1 MFSRIVLALALL
13 ASSPT
18 AFQAN
23 FPKLGG
29 AKASKKIEVPEE
41 EKPLTE
47 RLGGVGVTAP
57 FNEGFDPFGF
67 ASRADAA
74 QMIKFREAELKHGRV
89 AMLAVP
95 GFLLSEQFHPILNFV
110 DKVENKNIPKWEVG
124 VFASQDTWEQPEFRG
139 ILAVSLAAIFVFE
152 SKSFEGWSKPD
163 VNTPEGKNNFFQM
176 KEDYVPGSWAAKG
189 PWTLA
194 NIGAEKFL
202 AKQNAELNNGRL
214 AMISILLIVLQ
225 ELVFKEPVDFM
236 DEELFLKGLSM

>member
-13 ASSPT
+13 ASSTT

-74 QMIKFREAELKHGRV
+74 QMIKFREVSSARRPPALSVLVPPIAHVLLLAYV
-89 AMLAVP
+89 ALRRLPRAPSFAPSPTRALTRRIPAVCP
-95 GFLLSEQFHPILNFV
+95 PLRLCAG
-110 DKVENKNIPKWEVG
+110 
-124 VFASQDTWEQPEFRG
+124 
-139 ILAVSLAAIFVFE
+139 
-152 SKSFEGWSKPD
+152 
-163 VNTPEGKNNFFQM
+163 
-176 KEDYVPGSWAAKG
+176 
-189 PWTLA
+189 
-194 NIGAEKFL
+194 GA
-202 AKQNAELNNGRL
+202 
-214 AMISILLIVLQ
+214 
-225 ELVFKEPVDFM
+225 
-236 DEELFLKGLSM
+236 